1 MSAENKRKEENK
13 REKEKMILNE
23 VFNLDLHEFV
33 DEYTDEG
40 SSKASGKTPD
50 FYLRSKGEG
59 LPDLAI
65 EVKTLQRDDY
75 RILDEGSLGK
85 ALRKIQSAIVEHS
98 LSIGNLH
105 IVLRLRIPFSVGIPP
120 IKVKETWDSLKEEL
134 DKYKEKWEYIL
145 GRISEIEKILEDED
159 QEKYVKDLS
168 HQKKEQLRRIIG
180 DIEKQDEEFL
190 KDPPY
195 GYLYFLYLCLGKG
208 IETCAE
214 RVVNAKTIIQISK
227 EKWIKQRI
235 KGFVEAYFYEKLGT
249 YLSKEL
255 DKEGWKLNIT
265 EADSENGYTLDIL
278 FLFHYRDE
286 GEVAFHVEKIKEYVE
301 ESIGKFDT
309 LRKQKFEKLDHSLH
323 LELLLVK
330 GETVL
335 DLSFNFLTEKIE
347 EWLKKNGYDYLLF
360 PIKQEA
366 EEEIVFEIN
375 RTTGE
380 VRILGAG
387 EAVYYLLIRMDK
399 RVGVSEGDDWK
410 KQIGRIIKH

>member
-1 MSAENKRKEENK
+1 MSAKNK
-13 REKEKMILNE
+13 REEEKKILKE
-23 VFNLDLHEFV
+23 VFNLDFHEFV
-33 DEYTDEG
+33 NEYTDKG
-40 SSKASGKTPD
+40 SGKMPD
-50 FYLRSKGEG
+50 FYLRSKKEG

-85 ALRKIQSAIVEHS
+85 ALKKIQSAIAEHS
-98 LSIGNLH
+98 LSIGNLP
-105 IVLRLRIPFSVGIPP
+105 IVLRLRKPFSVGMPP
-120 IKVKETWDSLKEEL
+120 IPVEGTWNSLKKEL

-168 HQKKEQLRRIIG
+168 QQKKEQLRKIIG

-190 KDPPY
+190 KGPHYVDP
-195 GYLYFLYLCLGKG
+195 YFFYSCLGKD

-214 RVVNAKTIIQISK
+214 RVRNVKTIIQISK

-235 KGFVEAYFYEKLGT
+235 KGFVEAYFYKELGT
-249 YLSKEL
+249 YLSKKT
-255 DKEGWKLNIT
+255 DREGWKLNIT
-265 EADSENGYTLDIL
+265 EVDSENGYILDIL
-278 FLFHYRDE
+278 FFFLYRDE
-286 GEVAFHVEKIKEYVE
+286 GEIAFHIEKIKEYVE

-309 LRKQKFEKLDHSLH
+309 LRKQKFEKSDHRLH

-335 DLSFNFLTEKIE
+335 DPSFNFLTEKIE
-347 EWLKKNGYDYLLF
+347 DWLKKNGYDYLLF

-366 EEEIVFEIN
+366 EEEIVVEIN

-380 VRILGAG
+380 VRSLGAG
-387 EAVYYLLIRMDK
+387 ESVYYLIIRMDK
-399 RVGVSEGDDWK
+399 GVGVSEGDDWK
-410 KQIGRIIKH
+410 TQVMRILNEGLKAV

>member
-1 MSAENKRKEENK
+1 
-13 REKEKMILNE
+13 
-23 VFNLDLHEFV
+23 
-33 DEYTDEG
+33 
-40 SSKASGKTPD
+40 
-50 FYLRSKGEG
+50 
-59 LPDLAI
+59 
-65 EVKTLQRDDY
+65 
-75 RILDEGSLGK
+75 
-85 ALRKIQSAIVEHS
+85 
-98 LSIGNLH
+98 
-105 IVLRLRIPFSVGIPP
+105 
-120 IKVKETWDSLKEEL
+120 
-134 DKYKEKWEYIL
+134 
-145 GRISEIEKILEDED
+145 
-159 QEKYVKDLS
+159 
-168 HQKKEQLRRIIG
+168 LRRIIG

-195 GYLYFLYLCLGKG
+195 GYLYFLYLCLGKE

-235 KGFVEAYFYEKLGT
+235 KGFVKAYFYEKLGT

-286 GEVAFHVEKIKEYVE
+286 GEVGFHVEKIKEYVE
-301 ESIGKFDT
+301 ESIRKFDT
-309 LRKQKFEKLDHSLH
+309 LRKQKFEKSDHSLH

-335 DLSFNFLTEKIE
+335 DPSFNFLTEKIE
-347 EWLKKNGYDYLLF
+347 EWLKKNGYDFLLF

-366 EEEIVFEIN
+366 EEETVVEIN

-387 EAVYYLLIRMDK
+387 EAVYYLIIRMDK

-410 KQIGRIIKH
+410 KQIGRIIKR